1 MEKINAWTVYDEGQ
15 LAELEKLNAEYMD
28 FLSRGKTERECAK
41 IAVGMAEA
49 AGYRN
54 LDDIIA
60 KGESLK
66 AGDKV
71 YAVNMAKAVILFI
84 VGTKPIEEGTS
95 SERISIL
102 RDLMQNRI
110 RCTRNRDLRTLTR
123 TITAVL
129 RNTSGLHC
137 RLQYTALLQK
147 RTARL
152 SMW

>member
-71 YAVNMAKAVILFI
+71 QLMGFGTFEIKDRPARTGRNPATGESIEIAASKTPVFKAGKSLKDEF
-84 VGTKPIEEGTS
+84 
-95 SERISIL
+95 
-102 RDLMQNRI
+102 
-110 RCTRNRDLRTLTR
+110 
-123 TITAVL
+123 
-129 RNTSGLHC
+129 
-137 RLQYTALLQK
+137 
-147 RTARL
+147 
-152 SMW
+152 